1 MKQLK
6 MTSLTLQY
14 SPALHAPDQ
23 PNFVSANC
31 LAQQYSDSGLG
42 DRRVS
47 TVHSP
52 HGRGDQQWAAPPAEH
67 SNYDLVPD
75 IIASD

>member
-1 MKQLK
+1 

-14 SPALHAPDQ
+14 SPRRPLPALHAPDQ

-31 LAQQYSDSGLG
+31 LAQQYSDSGLS

-47 TVHSP
+47 TVHM
-52 HGRGDQQWAAPPAEH
+52 AAVTSSEQLLQR
-67 SNYDLVPD
+67 NTL
-75 IIASD
+75 ITI